1 MGAFLRT
8 YATKIAVLLAI
19 VALLLFVPAAM
30 TASVGMRAFLIVLI
44 LCLLG
49 AGVILLALGNRRG
62 GNEVHFFLYDRR
74 RGRIRRRGE
83 LTEEIVQDA
92 LAYYLQPLIS
102 DPLTLW
108 QAFPK
113 PLRLELEAQPHFRV
127 PVMYRMLYLLSEQ
140 EERRIFEIFFE
151 ADEHIVTYLCHVLGD
166 AQDRELAD
174 FIYHLK
180 KNCRAERERTIAFF
194 QKNQGCFAARA
205 LRFVERH
212 FEEFYVPKNKLFK

>member
-8 YATKIAVLLAI
+8 YATTIAILLAI
-19 VALLLFVPAAM
+19 AAFLLFVPAAL
-30 TASVGMRAFLIVLI
+30 TTSSGMRAFLIVLI
-44 LCLLG
+44 LFLLG
-49 AGVILLALGNRRG
+49 AGGILLALGNRRG

-74 RGRIRRRGE
+74 RGRIRRRNE

-92 LAYYLQPLIS
+92 IAYYLQPLVS

-140 EERRIFEIFFE
+140 EDREIFEIFLE
-151 ADEHIVTYLCHVLGD
+151 SDERIVTYLCHVLGD
-166 AQDRELAD
+166 AQDREMAD

-180 KNCRAERERTIAFF
+180 QNCHAERERTIAFF
-194 QKNQGCFAARA
+194 QKNKRCFAIRA

-212 FEEFYVPKNKLFK
+212 FEDFYVPKNKLFK